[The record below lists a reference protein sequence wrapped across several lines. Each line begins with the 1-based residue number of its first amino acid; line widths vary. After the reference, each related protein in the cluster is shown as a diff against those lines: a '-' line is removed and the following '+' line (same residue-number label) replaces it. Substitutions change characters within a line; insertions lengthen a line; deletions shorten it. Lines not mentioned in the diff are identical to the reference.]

1 MLSTLRDHT
10 ALVTGAS
17 RGIGVFIARR
27 LAREGMRLVLS
38 ARDEGKLIA
47 LRDELARDG
56 AEVRAIAC
64 DLRSAADRERLV
76 REAGAIDVLVN
87 NAGLEVTRAFL
98 DQSEADVQ
106 AQIETNLI
114 APIDL
119 TRRVLPA
126 LVAQRRGAVVHVS
139 SMSGK
144 SPTPYNAI
152 YAATK
157 FGLNGFTSSIAIELE
172 GTGVNAGVVCPSFV
186 AEAGMWADTGLRAPA
201 MMREVRPEAV
211 ADGVVAVIRGAEEVL
226 VTPTPVR
233 PLLALRE
240 LAPRLTGSLLKR
252 MGVLETLKAR
262 ARHAERS

>member
-1 MLSTLRDHT
+1 MLSTLRGHT

-27 LAREGMRLVLS
+27 LAREGMHLVLS
-38 ARDEGKLIA
+38 ARDEGKLTA

-56 AEVRAIAC
+56 TEVRAIAC
-64 DLRSAADRERLV
+64 DVRSAADRERLV

-87 NAGLEVTRAFL
+87 NAGLEITRAFV

-240 LAPRLTGSLLKR
+240 LAPKLTGSLLKR

-262 ARHAERS
+262 ARHAEKG